1 MSWISDILE
10 EVIDV
15 FTERKERRRAEVTDF
30 EERRREDRDKRHRR
44 KRKDHDLFDF
54 GD

>member
-10 EVIDV
+10 EVIDA
-15 FTERKERRRAEVTDF
+15 FTERKERRHAEVADVD
-30 EERRREDRDKRHRR
+30 ERRREDRDKGHRR

>member
-15 FTERKERRRAEVTDF
+15 FTERKERCRVEVADVD
-30 EERRREDRDKRHRR
+30 ERRREDHDKRNRR
-44 KRKDHDLFDF
+44 QREDHDLFDF